1 MYSFLHPS
9 ALFLLLLIPL
19 YVVSLHVGFLK
30 KIYLSLTLGDW
41 NSEPFKWSSSAST
54 WVFKLSTLL
63 AYAGFIL
70 IVFSLASPVRF
81 RQEAMYSG
89 EGSAVVFVLDV
100 SPSMAARDIGSATRL
115 ETALAQIRSFVSKRP
130 GDSVAL
136 VALGSEAALLVPPT
150 TDHPTFFS
158 RLDSLKIGEMGEGT
172 ALGLG
177 LAVAAVHL
185 IERHS
190 LHASVVLFTDGEN
203 NSGEINP
210 RTAAALFPSHNID
223 FFVVGIGSSGELA
236 IDYDDPLSGKHY
248 SGTLDSFFDETELK
262 EIASR
267 GEGLF
272 FPVTEIEDFESS
284 FAKIG
289 ASVPV
294 TPVSWSRTLEEPLE
308 YPFLVAAVFFFALAW
323 LVRRL
328 FLGSL
333 L

>member
-1 MYSFLHPS
+1 MYSVLHPS
-9 ALFLLLLIPL
+9 SLFLLLLIPV
-19 YVVSLHVGFLK
+19 YVIALKVGFLN

-41 NSEPFKWSSSAST
+41 NAEPFKWSSPAST
-54 WVFKLSTLL
+54 GAFRLSSFL
-63 AYAGFIL
+63 AYVGFIL
-70 IVFSLASPVRF
+70 VVFSFASPVRF
-81 RQEAMYSG
+81 RQESMYSG
-89 EGSAVVFVLDV
+89 EGSAIVFVLDV
-100 SPSMAARDIGSATRL
+100 SPSMAARDIGDATRL
-115 ETALAQIRSFVSKRP
+115 EIALSHIKSFVSKRP

-177 LAVAAVHL
+177 LALAAVHL
-185 IERHS
+185 IERQS
-190 LHASVVLFTDGEN
+190 LHASVILFTDGEN
-203 NSGEINP
+203 NAGEINP
-210 RTAAALFPSHNID
+210 RTAAALFPENNID
-223 FFVVGIGSSGELA
+223 FFIVGIGSSGEVSIA
-236 IDYDDPLSGKHY
+236 YDDPLSGKQY
-248 SGTLDSFFDETELK
+248 SGILDSYFDETELK

-272 FPVTEIEDFESS
+272 FPVTGIEDLENS

-289 ASVPV
+289 TSVPV
-294 TPVSWSRTLEEPLE
+294 TPVSWSRTVEEPLE
-308 YPFLVAAVFFFALAW
+308 YPFLVLATVLFALSW
-323 LVRRL
+323 LIRRL